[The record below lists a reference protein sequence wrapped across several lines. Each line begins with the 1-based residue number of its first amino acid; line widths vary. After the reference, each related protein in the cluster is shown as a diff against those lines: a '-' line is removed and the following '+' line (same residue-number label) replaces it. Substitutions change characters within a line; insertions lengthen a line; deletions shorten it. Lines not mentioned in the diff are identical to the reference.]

1 MLSLSSPQKVSSACF
16 IILVDGL
23 NNSGSI
29 KMKALRVC
37 ITLKRRKN
45 VYQRHRLDVLELD
58 VGDAFEAPRLVA
70 EDQPDV
76 ANLSDR
82 REKLLDVLRAAPLRQ
97 LHHEHR
103 PGVSLLGGEDN
114 LGRAGALRGRRGTP
128 AP

>member
-1 MLSLSSPQKVSSACF
+1 MVPQKVSSACF

-97 LHHEHR
+97 LHYENGSRVALLRRQHDLRRALAHR
-103 PGVSLLGGEDN
+103 ASLP
-114 LGRAGALRGRRGTP
+114 RRT
-128 AP
+128 

>member
-1 MLSLSSPQKVSSACF
+1 MVPQKVSSACF
-16 IILVDGL
+16 IILEDGL

-97 LHHEHR
+97 LHHENGSRVALLRRQHDLRRALAHR
-103 PGVSLLGGEDN
+103 ASLP
-114 LGRAGALRGRRGTP
+114 RRT
-128 AP
+128 

>member
-1 MLSLSSPQKVSSACF
+1 MVPQKVSSACF

-23 NNSGSI
+23 SNSGSI

-97 LHHEHR
+97 LHHENGSRVALLRRQHDLRRALAHR
-103 PGVSLLGGEDN
+103 ASLP
-114 LGRAGALRGRRGTP
+114 RRT
-128 AP
+128 

>member
-1 MLSLSSPQKVSSACF
+1 
-16 IILVDGL
+16 
-23 NNSGSI
+23 
-29 KMKALRVC
+29 MKALRVC

-97 LHHEHR
+97 LHHENGSRDAHLRCQHDLRRAPAHR
-103 PGVSLLGGEDN
+103 ASLP
-114 LGRAGALRGRRGTP
+114 RRT
-128 AP
+128 